1 MWLTEATQCPVS
13 GKIYLGYFF
22 GIKQLNFLL
31 YISHS
36 RGRFRPSRTI
46 TLTISELVAPG
57 RPLGALRPMLPGCGP
72 SSPTKQPQTSQK
84 PLTTLNENG
93 RYTHSELILSLA
105 FLCKIQKDLNS
116 KKYAGI
122 DRKQRDKNPLFWVFS
137 FFALNSPICYTG

>member
-46 TLTISELVAPG
+46 TLTIYELVAPG
-57 RPLGALRPMLPGCGP
+57 KKKLAAVIFGVIMHP
-72 SSPTKQPQTSQK
+72 
-84 PLTTLNENG
+84 
-93 RYTHSELILSLA
+93 HSIN
-105 FLCKIQKDLNS
+105 D
-116 KKYAGI
+116 
-122 DRKQRDKNPLFWVFS
+122 RDK
-137 FFALNSPICYTG
+137 